1 MRRWAPALCASLA
14 LHSLLLLAPEASETG
29 RPIPGEFRLV
39 LRAEVQGARVRAPV
53 AAAPEKPEP
62 DRPAPRPPEKRPRQP
77 EPARKAPKPRKLP
90 APQVEPPGAAAESP
104 AIDVADPAGKDEASA
119 GGRVAKSPGSGR
131 PAGAPGSAGTK
142 AAPVDV
148 ATLRILSQPPPEYP
162 LFSRRRKEE
171 GIVRLLLTIRSG
183 RVADASI
190 ASGSGSSRLDEA
202 ALKAVKK
209 WRFDHPGEVRATASI
224 VFRLN

>member
-1 MRRWAPALCASLA
+1 MRRWVPALCASLA
-14 LHSLLLLAPEASETG
+14 LHSLLLLAPEASETRRAG
-29 RPIPGEFRLV
+29 PREFRLV
-39 LRAEVQGARVRAPV
+39 LRAVKGESPKPV
-53 AAAPEKPEP
+53 VSAPEPE
-62 DRPAPRPPEKRPRQP
+62 RPAPKPPEKMP
-77 EPARKAPKPRKLP
+77 EPARKAAPKPQPKPKPQPQPKPKELP
-90 APQVEPPGAAAESP
+90 APRAKPPA
-104 AIDVADPAGKDEASA
+104 VAVDPPEDGRNDGIGPSA
-119 GGRVAKSPGSGR
+119 QVAKPPGSGK
-131 PAGAPGSAGTK
+131 PAGAPGSTEAK

-171 GIVRLLLTIRSG
+171 GVVRLLLTIRSG
-183 RVADASI
+183 RVADASV

-202 ALKAVKK
+202 ALKAVKQ